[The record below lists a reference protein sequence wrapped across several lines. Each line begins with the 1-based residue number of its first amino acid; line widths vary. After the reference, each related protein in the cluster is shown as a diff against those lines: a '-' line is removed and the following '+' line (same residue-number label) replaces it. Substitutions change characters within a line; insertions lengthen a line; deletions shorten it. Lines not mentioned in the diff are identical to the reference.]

1 MSVEKSN
8 QDQLHDSNSTSE
20 STSSASILSWIQN
33 IQTPPTSS
41 YTPNLPNQTPTRGPK
56 RPRSLDSPPSDFLRG
71 GPSFYKKRRTLHEA
85 TENMGEKGA
94 SGLPTPS
101 KDGSSS
107 SMSKTSSTSMSQSVS
122 KSTSSTN
129 PQTPKRQKTSTD
141 QDIIGF
147 KMSLYGLLQDDEA
160 FEKATDFNEHIFNI
174 VTSERGS
181 AMKAASVKKFRTH
194 LKVYKWANEA
204 TFLYHVMPIL
214 QGDGYHIAGL
224 PSITPGEEKYHLQ
237 ENIEW
242 KEFLTDEKVI
252 VTLNR
257 DFAKTLLPH
266 RFSEAP
272 LLIDEIAKSLAKDK
286 EMTNPRPDIAFGIQR
301 DKYPLAIEQIPQH
314 ILDLLE
320 IAPGMH
326 YPFLIIEGKSHAGD
340 SARAEVQAR
349 RGGVTLVKALRTLQA
364 KLERGVEQETAVEE
378 NEGSVTAV
386 GKGKGKANPITPD
399 YKSFVFSITILPTY
413 FSIWV
418 HWYDEG
424 SQLYHMNLV
433 ESYALNNSKG
443 PVQIRW
449 ALHNIIEFGVR
460 TRGPQYE
467 RLSGLIEKYAQ
478 AYKQRA
484 RDDLQTAKEDVKAAK
499 LAAKMGRSSAQSAT
513 SGSNKR
519 SMPEDEA

>member
-1 MSVEKSN
+1 
-8 QDQLHDSNSTSE
+8 
-20 STSSASILSWIQN
+20 
-33 IQTPPTSS
+33 
-41 YTPNLPNQTPTRGPK
+41 
-56 RPRSLDSPPSDFLRG
+56 
-71 GPSFYKKRRTLHEA
+71 
-85 TENMGEKGA
+85 MGDKGA

-107 SMSKTSSTSMSQSVS
+107 GMSRTPSKSMSQSVS
-122 KSTSSTN
+122 KSTSSAN

-141 QDIIGF
+141 QDIIGY
-147 KMSLYGLLQDDEA
+147 KMTLYGLLQDDEA
-160 FEKATDFNEHIFNI
+160 FEKATDFKEHVFDI

-181 AMKAASVKKFRTH
+181 AMKEASVKKFRAH
-194 LKVYKWANEA
+194 MKVHKWSNEA
-204 TFLYHVMPIL
+204 TFLHHMLPIL
-214 QGDGYHIAGL
+214 QGDGYHIAGK
-224 PSITPGEEKYHLQ
+224 PSITPGEEEHHHL
-237 ENIEW
+237 ENIVW

-266 RFSEAP
+266 RFSEVP

-286 EMTNPRPDIAFGIQR
+286 GMTNPRPDMTFGIQR
-301 DKYPLAIEQIPQH
+301 DRYPLALEQIPQH

-320 IAPGMH
+320 IAPGVH
-326 YPFLIIEGKSHAGD
+326 YAFLTIEGKSHAGD
-340 SARAEVQAR
+340 SATAENQAR
-349 RGGVTLVKALRTLQA
+349 RGGVTLVKASRTLRA
-364 KLERGVEQETAVEE
+364 ELERGVEQETAVEE
-378 NEGSVTAV
+378 NEGSVPAV
-386 GKGKGKANPITPD
+386 GKGNPIKPD
-399 YKSFVFSITILPTY
+399 YNSFVFSVTISPTY

-460 TRGPQYE
+460 TRGPHHQ
-467 RLSGLIEKYAQ
+467 RLSGLIEEYAQ

-484 RDDLQTAKEDVKAAK
+484 QDDLLTAKEDVKTAK
-499 LAAKMGRSSAQSAT
+499 LAAKTGRSSAQSAAL
-513 SGSNKR
+513 GSNKR
-519 SMPEDEA
+519 PMPEDEA